1 MFFLL
6 ECLPRLVV
14 VVVMAVLLDDLY
26 FTTSSI
32 TRKGSS
38 ISSSSSNIAFN
49 IATFLK
55 VPPLLTSV
63 SGERLLLLGLVKDS
77 CQSKN
82 ALVQRVEHRAVV
94 VYRHR

>member
-14 VVVMAVLLDDLY
+14 VVVMVMAVLLDDLY
-26 FTTSSI
+26 LPTSSI

-38 ISSSSSNIAFN
+38 SNIAFN
-49 IATFLK
+49 ISTFLK

-63 SGERLLLLGLVKDS
+63 SGELLLLGLVKDS